1 MTRPATQ
8 PGFTLLEVIMSLA
21 ISAMLFVGISSV
33 LSASLSYSR
42 DVTGVVRFRQ
52 EQQRIYLALRN
63 AFAEAEKVMFSSAG
77 KVILRNKSTSA
88 LRPFTIIENPG
99 GTDNRL
105 IIQDFTIDPASPA
118 TPTTAPRPTKDVTTA
133 GKTMRL
139 DPATNRVIIGTNP
152 TAPCTST
159 FTSPCILFNYK
170 NNTLDFGI
178 TGNAPFVGAPLI
190 TDIQAD
196 PSDPSNFIQILSPY
210 EKREYRIRVTANQQP
225 TVTFIT
231 LAGSGEFPY
240 YYASGTATTPALGA
254 ATSMAG
260 TPPAT
265 KPFQITSFVRA
276 TPAPGNPP
284 LDVITLTLTDLTN
297 TTRQATIVIP
307 VLGL

>member
-1 MTRPATQ
+1 MTRPTTQ
-8 PGFTLLEVIMSLA
+8 SGFTLLEVIMSLA
-21 ISAMLFVGISSV
+21 IAAMLFVGISSV

-88 LRPFTIIENPG
+88 LRPFTIIEN
-99 GTDNRL
+99 TADNRL
-105 IIQDFTIDPASPA
+105 VIQDFTLDPGNPT
-118 TPTTAPRPTKDVTTA
+118 TPTTAPRPVKDVTTA

-139 DPATNRVIIGTNP
+139 EPATNRVIIGTNP

-170 NNTLDFGI
+170 NNSLDFGI
-178 TGNAPFVGAPLI
+178 TGNAPFVGAPMI
-190 TDIQAD
+190 TDIRTD
-196 PSDPSNFIQILSPY
+196 PSDPNNFIQVLSPY

-225 TVTFIT
+225 TVTFVT

-260 TPPAT
+260 TAPAT
-265 KPFQITSFVRA
+265 KPFQITSFIRA
-276 TPAPGNPP
+276 TPAPGSPP
-284 LDVITLTLTDLTN
+284 LDILNLTLTDLTN